1 MKRLVLIAAVLVPPG
16 LCEARAWKS
25 VSPGN
30 TPIAEVTRRFGE
42 PTTRLKRGKQTVYA
56 YEQDEAI
63 QGTTQAQFIVGPEGN
78 VEQIA
83 VFPAAVVEKDTIEA
97 TYGPDCATKPTGGNC
112 FVRKVSDESFKTYY
126 WYASTG
132 LVVFFAKDGQRVE
145 SFLYV
150 KPERVQ
156 PSSPAPKRSAAP

>member
-1 MKRLVLIAAVLVPPG
+1 MRRLGLVMALVAIPA
-16 LCEARAWKS
+16 LAQARAWKN

-42 PTTRLKRGKQTVYA
+42 PTTQLKRGKQTVYA

-63 QGTTQAQFIVGPEGN
+63 AGTSQAQFIVGPSGT

-83 VFPAAVVEKDTIEA
+83 VFPAAVIEKAAIEA
-97 TYGPDCATKPTGGNC
+97 TYGPDCAQKPGGNC
-112 FVRKVSDESFKTYY
+112 FIRKVSDESFKTYY
-126 WYASTG
+126 WYASAG
-132 LVVFFAKDGQRVE
+132 LVVFFTKDGKSVE

-150 KPERVQ
+150 KPERQ
-156 PSSPAPKRSAAP
+156 QASGQGQKSSDAR

>member
-1 MKRLVLIAAVLVPPG
+1 MKRVALALAVLCVPT
-16 LCEARAWKS
+16 LAQARAWKS

-30 TPIAEVTRRFGE
+30 TPIAEVTKRFGE
-42 PTTRLKRGKQTVYA
+42 PTTKLKRGKQTVYA

-63 QGTTQAQFIVGPEGN
+63 AGTTQAQFIVGPQGT

-83 VFPAAVVEKDTIEA
+83 VFPASVIDKAAIEA
-97 TYGPDCATKPTGGNC
+97 TYGPDCALKPGGNC
-112 FVRKVSDESFKTYY
+112 FLRKVSDESFKTYY

-132 LVVFFAKDGQRVE
+132 LVVFFTKDGKAAE

-150 KPERVQ
+150 KPERQ
-156 PSSPAPKRSAAP
+156 QASGQGQKSSDAR